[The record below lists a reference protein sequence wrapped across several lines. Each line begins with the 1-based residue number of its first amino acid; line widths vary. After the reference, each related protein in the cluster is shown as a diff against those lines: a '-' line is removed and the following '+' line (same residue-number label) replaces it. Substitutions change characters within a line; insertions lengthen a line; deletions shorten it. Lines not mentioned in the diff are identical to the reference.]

1 MNEQISDNVILSN
14 IDKLELYSDDYP
26 FSISLKINS
35 FENEK
40 ELFKFTKSCEKL
52 IRSCPEYKE
61 WRDYLINVLKNNY
74 CLITHEINDEVSI
87 DIHHHPISLF
97 SITKTIINKKLD
109 MGESFSSF
117 DISSDIMKIHFSNQ
131 LGYIPLVKT
140 IHEKFHSGFF
150 KIPIGLIKGNYRSF
164 IEEYGNYIDDSDME
178 IINERMA
185 VTFSNIK
192 WEKDSYPGLNQI
204 DNIYEKVGMA

>member
-1 MNEQISDNVILSN
+1 MNEQTDTNILSN

-26 FSISLKINS
+26 FSISLKICS

-40 ELFKFTKSCEKL
+40 ESFKFTKNCEKL
-52 IRSCPEYKE
+52 IRMCPEYKE
-61 WRDYLINVLKNNY
+61 WRDYLVNVLKNNF
-74 CLITHEINDEVSI
+74 CFVTHEINDEVSL

-109 MGESFSSF
+109 NGDSFSSF
-117 DISSDIMKIHFSNQ
+117 DIASEVMKIHFCNQ

-140 IHEKFHSGFF
+140 IHEKFHAGYL

-164 IEEYGNYIDDSDME
+164 IDEYSKYIDDSDME
-178 IINERMA
+178 VINERIA
-185 VTFSNIK
+185 VTYSNIK
-192 WEKDSYPGLNQI
+192 WEKDNYPGINNI
-204 DNIYEKVGMA
+204 DDVYEKVGMS